1 MAILDLTVCTNVALS
16 VKEMPR
22 AIISQE
28 YVMKVVKMDGA
39 VLCVEKER
47 QVASILFIPV
57 LFFKSPFS
65 LLVKVYSGL
74 YGIERTNSIQ

>member
-39 VLCVEKER
+39 VLCVEK
-47 QVASILFIPV
+47 VCKIT
-57 LFFKSPFS
+57 FKNCF
-65 LLVKVYSGL
+65 
-74 YGIERTNSIQ
+74 